1 MRLELIVLATISGA
15 ALQLNWLAASDA
27 QVSIGGVILQ
37 VLIGIVLMLFIF
49 FALYAIGNFF
59 VKRLPLSHDAK
70 TRYSRYSSYTF
81 GVFLLFLLGIWGLE
95 FSKFPLALVVFIWLI
110 AQLFLVIFLI
120 ETDSSEAMPPPVRW
134 ISIMF
139 LLSGGAVGDVPGDS
153 FDHFGLSKR
162 GRPQQFGSLGISKA
176 LTEPF
181 SKFSPISTS
190 E

>member
-49 FALYAIGNFF
+49 FALYAIGNMF
-59 VKRLPLSHDAK
+59 VKRLPQSHDAK

-110 AQLFLVIFLI
+110 AQLFLVIFLLDRFTSHMAYVNKCRVTKLTAGFLRRFHMSQI
-120 ETDSSEAMPPPVRW
+120 FEQIFTVQETLLYMEH
-134 ISIMF
+134 F
-139 LLSGGAVGDVPGDS
+139 L
-153 FDHFGLSKR
+153 
-162 GRPQQFGSLGISKA
+162 
-176 LTEPF
+176 
-181 SKFSPISTS
+181 SP
-190 E
+190 